1 MNIKQTKALLI
12 VEQTMRLANCIA
24 DIHSEKIQ
32 NAHLLKK
39 QIFPNRR
46 IPNRLKRKLK
56 AIARKEI
63 SKRAAITVLQTAIGA
78 SQIAMNLSNP
88 IPNYESGSHPNFSR
102 NPSFFLIDEND
113 CIIGRNGGNGT
124 ILPFENNLKN

>member
-24 DIHSEKIQ
+24 DIHSEKIP

-56 AIARKEI
+56 AIARQRI
-63 SKRAAITVLQTAIGA
+63 SKMAATTALQTAIGA
-78 SQIAMNLSNP
+78 TQIAISLSTP
-88 IPNYESGSHPNFSR
+88 IPDYESGSHQNFNR

-113 CIIGRNGGNGT
+113 CIIGQWEKR
-124 ILPFENNLKN
+124 KQRR